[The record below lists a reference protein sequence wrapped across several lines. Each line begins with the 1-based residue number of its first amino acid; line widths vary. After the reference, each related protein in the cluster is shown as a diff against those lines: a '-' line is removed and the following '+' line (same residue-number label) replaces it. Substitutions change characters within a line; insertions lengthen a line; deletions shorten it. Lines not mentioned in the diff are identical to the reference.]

1 MLGLCALTQLNNL
14 TSLHIV
20 SNSLIFIL
28 VIASILF
35 FTFQTKTKKVI
46 YF

>member
-14 TSLHIV
+14 TSLLNV
-20 SNSLIFIL
+20 SNSLVSIL
-28 VIASILF
+28 VIVSILF
-35 FTFQTKTKKVI
+35 FTFQLKTKKVI

>member
-20 SNSLIFIL
+20 SNSLVSIL
-28 VIASILF
+28 VIVSILF
-35 FTFQTKTKKVI
+35 FAFQTKTKKVI

>member
-14 TSLHIV
+14 TSLLNV
-20 SNSLIFIL
+20 SDSFASIL
-28 VIASILF
+28 VIASISLF
-35 FTFQTKTKKVI
+35 TLLKTKKGI